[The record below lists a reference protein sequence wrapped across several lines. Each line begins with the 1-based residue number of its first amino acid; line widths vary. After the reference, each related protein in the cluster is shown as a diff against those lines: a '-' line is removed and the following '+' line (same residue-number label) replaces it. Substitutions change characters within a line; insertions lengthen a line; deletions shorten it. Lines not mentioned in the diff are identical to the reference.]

1 MGMNKRK
8 KRKLDKEKKLEQ
20 MVLKTYYDFSNPG
33 SYGGLKRLVVIGVG
47 RANQNRV
54 FGSRGT
60 NGPIRKPDFH
70 IPF

>member
-20 MVLKTYYDFSNPG
+20 MVLRTYYDFSNSG

-47 RANQNRV
+47 IV
-54 FGSRGT
+54 
-60 NGPIRKPDFH
+60 
-70 IPF
+70 